1 MPVSSN
7 NDVQKGYSLIEL
19 VIGITTFAIALTIVT
34 GVVTPLINK
43 SIEPIYQVRATELAQ
58 SMFNEILGKYYD
70 DESDRNGGRVRCD
83 EDLNGD
89 GDLDDGDERSCSTV
103 LGPEG
108 GENGRADF
116 DDIDDFNGYFEDEVL
131 QNSLGLDMEI
141 DGKELYKDFAVAV
154 SVIYDSDMDGIPNH
168 LENPQQEATGNIKLI
183 HVTITMPDGEDMVFS
198 AFKHNY

>member
-1 MPVSSN
+1 MPVSG

-34 GVVTPLINK
+34 GVITPLINK

-70 DESDRNGGRVRCD
+70 ENSDRNGGRIRCD

-89 GDLDDGDERSCSTV
+89 GQLRKQDDETACSET
-103 LGPEG
+103 LGPDN
-108 GENGRADF
+108 GENSREKY
-116 DDIDDFNGYFEDEVL
+116 DDIDDYNGYVEDEVL
-131 QNSLGLDMEI
+131 QNSLGLDLEI
-141 DGKELYKDFAVAV
+141 DGKELYEGFAVAV

-168 LENPQQEATGNIKLI
+168 LESPQQGTTGDIKLI
-183 HVTITMPDGEDMVFS
+183 QITITMPDGEDMLFS
-198 AFKHNY
+198 SFKHNY